1 MPRNAAADALRID
14 FLFSLIYVLV
24 MRNIFIFFLSCLLLA
39 GPATHQLQSE
49 NSKKPKL
56 TLTVYPRQGF
66 GPMQVSINGKLE
78 NVSKN
83 DKEFYCLQEEW
94 EFGDGAVSS
103 EQSNCEE
110 HNEDTEV
117 KLQFFAEHIYEDAG
131 SYTIWLTL
139 GNKKIRS
146 NQIAVVVLES
156 DISKQRG
163 Q

>member
-1 MPRNAAADALRID
+1 MMRYI
-14 FLFSLIYVLV
+14 FLFCLT
-24 MRNIFIFFLSCLLLA
+24 FLLLV
-39 GPATHQLQSE
+39 GPATHQIQSE
-49 NSKKPKL
+49 NAKKPKL

-66 GPMQVSINGKLE
+66 GPMHVSINGKLD
-78 NVSKN
+78 NVSKS

-110 HNEDTEV
+110 FSEGSEV

-131 SYTIWLTL
+131 TYTIWLTL
-139 GNKKIRS
+139 GDKKIRS

-156 DISKQRG
+156 DISKQQGR
-163 Q
+163 

>member
-1 MPRNAAADALRID
+1 M
-14 FLFSLIYVLV
+14 FLF
-24 MRNIFIFFLSCLLLA
+24 MRNIFILCLTCLLLA
-39 GPATHQLQSE
+39 GPATHQIQSA

-78 NVSKN
+78 NVPKN

-103 EQSNCEE
+103 EQAHCEE
-110 HNEDTEV
+110 HSENSEV
-117 KLQFFAEHIYEDAG
+117 KMQFFAEHIYEDAG

-139 GNKKIRS
+139 GDKKIRS
-146 NQIAVVVLES
+146 NQIAVVVLER
-156 DISKQRG
+156 DINMQLGR
-163 Q
+163 